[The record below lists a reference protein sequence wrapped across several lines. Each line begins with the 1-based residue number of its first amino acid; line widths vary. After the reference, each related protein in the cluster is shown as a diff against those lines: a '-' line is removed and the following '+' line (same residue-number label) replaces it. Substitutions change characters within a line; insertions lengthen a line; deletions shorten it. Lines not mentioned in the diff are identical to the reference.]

1 MIFKIGYDS
10 SSCKLK
16 KLNGLINKFLNAIF
30 SLGHSI
36 QTNIEHNMDIVSS
49 TDIINTIQV
58 CNISGISGL
67 FYTNNNYVIQM
78 CNISD
83 VNCTI
88 INYDN

>member
-1 MIFKIGYDS
+1 MQYLHLDTVYKKNIG
-10 SSCKLK
+10 
-16 KLNGLINKFLNAIF
+16 
-30 SLGHSI
+30 
-36 QTNIEHNMDIVSS
+36 HNMDIVSS

-67 FYTNNNYVIQM
+67 FDTNNNYVIQM